1 MSSPLISEKT
11 EHALREVGLTEYE
24 TLAYLSLLKS
34 GEVTA
39 ESVSEASSIPYT
51 KVYGVLDSLHGRGW
65 VEVIAGRPRRYYP
78 RSPVDALKNE
88 RNRLEDAFSRNAQI
102 ILDELQPLF
111 EKKDIKEMPE
121 IWIIRGEDNSY
132 NKIFELIGKAEKEIM
147 LAVPMVPRKLYIS
160 FSSHLKD
167 TIRKLIDS
175 NVKIKVLTTRE
186 TLEALDSPE
195 IHIAEIR
202 VCDTMFGGGLVVD
215 GRESILFLDL
225 KQPQGPDTSIWSEH
239 ETITNL
245 ATIYFKHI
253 WDNSKP
259 LN

>member
-11 EHALREVGLTEYE
+11 ERALRDVGLTEYE

-34 GEVTA
+34 GEMTA
-39 ESVSEASSIPYT
+39 ESVSEASNIPYT

-65 VEVIAGRPRRYYP
+65 VEVMGGRPRRYCP
-78 RSPVDALKNE
+78 RSPVDALRSE
-88 RNRLEDAFSRNAQI
+88 RNRLDDAFNRNTQI

-111 EKKDIKEMPE
+111 ERKDIKEMPE

-132 NKIFELIGKAEKEIM
+132 NKILELIGKAEKTIM
-147 LAVPMVPRKLYIS
+147 LAVPTVPERVYQS
-160 FSSHLKD
+160 FRGHLKD
-167 TIRKLIDS
+167 AIRKFMDS
-175 NVKIKVLTTRE
+175 DIKIKVLTTRE

-215 GRESILFLDL
+215 EKDSIIFLDL
-225 KQPQGPDTSIWSEH
+225 KQPHGPDTAIWSEH
-239 ETITNL
+239 ETLTSL
-245 ATIYFKHI
+245 AGIYFKHM
-253 WDNSKP
+253 WDNAEP